1 MEEVF
6 GSQYFEKIGHPE
18 HATYESFR
26 RAYRAMKKR
35 ARKLVP
41 TKFEDPD
48 WYSVILEIA
57 EKIDRI
63 VKKHG
68 YDLSRSKPLFGTLP
82 SGNVNAMAVTIPG
95 SFHRLI
101 LIEEGLFSFANLMV
115 KAVTAVF
122 SSRDGEGG
130 MVEFS
135 LDEERVEKNL
145 ADSAEIQERFLD
157 VIMSYLVN
165 GHPAFAKSYLPDRRS
180 SAFSSYL
187 CNSFEVFVLAHEYG
201 HLIFNSRTDKKD
213 LQQQEREMNP
223 NWIEEFVAD
232 TKGLEIL
239 IGVKMRGEKGPGSIK
254 GKQSPNKPPQRR
266 APPPAVSPAGK
277 SMPGG
282 AAVGGS
288 LGSYWRRVG
297 MTERALNEVPPR
309 LGGFLVLISIGVI
322 LSPFGLGLRV
332 LEGFL
337 FFGTSTW
344 DKLTDPASRNFVLH
358 FDTFS
363 YGEFLGSSVLWLA
376 SIYLF
381 VLWRIRRKDFRLWYI
396 GISIASLVYLISDII
411 FANILFPN
419 LPAFGPGTA
428 IAMLWS
434 AIAIPYM
441 IVSKR
446 VRAYFVN
453 DDSLMLL
460 WMMRFS
466 PVGHTGR
473 PKPGSKLE
481 EQDSREWE
489 SLRLDYDEGKRKG
502 PD

>member
-266 APPPAVSPAGK
+266 APPPAASPAGK

-288 LGSYWRRVG
+288 LGEIESVIRSQNARMDHQDQYQ
-297 MTERALNEVPPR
+297 R
-309 LGGFLVLISIGVI
+309 LGNA
-322 LSPFGLGLRV
+322 PCC
-332 LEGFL
+332 
-337 FFGTSTW
+337 TACPSTC
-344 DKLTDPASRNFVLH
+344 
-358 FDTFS
+358 
-363 YGEFLGSSVLWLA
+363 GSSSAVD
-376 SIYLF
+376 
-381 VLWRIRRKDFRLWYI
+381 RRLSSKERTKSVDIQDIDGYSRR
-396 GISIASLVYLISDII
+396 GSD
-411 FANILFPN
+411 A
-419 LPAFGPGTA
+419 
-428 IAMLWS
+428 
-434 AIAIPYM
+434 
-441 IVSKR
+441 R
-446 VRAYFVN
+446 
-453 DDSLMLL
+453 
-460 WMMRFS
+460 
-466 PVGHTGR
+466 
-473 PKPGSKLE
+473 
-481 EQDSREWE
+481 SRE
-489 SLRLDYDEGKRKG
+489 SAKLDRAGVLQRQEGA
-502 PD
+502 